1 MNFSLKKALAGTSV
15 LLGALTLGASVNPT
29 QASAVSTSKGA
40 VVKPVVDI
48 SEWQGSV
55 SHQKAVALKSET
67 SFVIVRVQYGSNY
80 KDVRYKNTIA
90 NLEKAGTPYGVYSY
104 SRYINASDAKQE
116 AKNLHARAPHAKFY
130 VNDAEE
136 VTTTSGSYSSAV
148 TAWGKQMQKLTNKP
162 VVLYSGSYFYNN
174 HIGTMKNYDA
184 FWEANYGAKYLN
196 PKTGMWQ
203 YTDSGYSSA
212 LKLSVDT
219 SKVITSKHP
228 VSWWIGSSA
237 AGKQKVSKY
246 NVGGYKVG
254 DKVKINSNVAK
265 WDDGATTTS
274 IDKSVLG
281 KTYTVSQIKTVTK
294 SKSNQL
300 VLLSYANKPI
310 GWVLAE
316 HITKQGSTDKT
327 STSKST
333 SKSNSKSSSKK
344 ASSKTYNQKGTFYP
358 NTTLKVHTGAGTG
371 YPKVATYHSGES
383 VKYNQVII
391 KSDYVWARYLRSN
404 GHYGYITLGA
414 NGGKSYGKRVVN
426 TASSKVYYTV
436 KSGDSLWKIANNHGT
451 TISKLT
457 SLNGLSMYSTIH
469 PGKSLRIK

>member
-1 MNFSLKKALAGTSV
+1 MSRGLKNLVVGIITVATMFMVGSFISPKTAYAAETS
-15 LLGALTLGASVNPT
+15 N
-29 QASAVSTSKGA
+29 GA

-48 SEWQGSV
+48 SEWQGTV
-55 SHQKAVALKSET
+55 SLAQAKALKSET

-80 KDVRYKNTIA
+80 KDVQYKNTIS

-116 AKNLHARAPHAKFY
+116 AKDLYARAPHAKFY

-136 VTTTSGSYSSAV
+136 LTTTSGYYSSAV
-148 TAWGKQMQKLTNKP
+148 TSWGSQMQQLTNKP

-174 HIGTMKNYDA
+174 YIGTMKNYDA
-184 FWEANYGAKYLN
+184 FWEANYGARYLN
-196 PKTGMWQ
+196 PETGMWQ

-212 LKLSVDT
+212 LKISVDT

-237 AGKQKVSKY
+237 ADKQQVNKY
-246 NVGGYKVG
+246 SIGGYKVG

-265 WDDGATTTS
+265 WDDGATTTP
-274 IDKSVLG
+274 IDKSVLS

-294 SKSNQL
+294 SRSNQL

-316 HITKQGSTDKT
+316 HITKQGSTAKQST
-327 STSKST
+327 STS
-333 SKSNSKSSSKK
+333 SSK
-344 ASSKTYNQKGTFYP
+344 ASSQTYNQNGIFYP
-358 NTTLKVHTGAGTG
+358 NTTLNVRTGAGTG
-371 YPKVATYHSGES
+371 YPKVATYYSGES
-383 VKYNQVII
+383 VQYNQVII

-404 GHYGYITLGA
+404 GYYGYIALGV
-414 NGGKSYGKRVVN
+414 NGGESYGKRVVN
-426 TASSKVYYTV
+426 TAPSKVYYTV
-436 KSGDSLWKIANNHGT
+436 KSGDSFWKIANDHGT
-451 TISKLT
+451 TISNLT
-457 SLNGLSMYSTIH
+457 SLNGLSMYSTIY
-469 PGKSLRIK
+469 PGQSLRIK